1 MIDVV
6 KLSKKSVYDLL
17 MKCEKDFTPSLSC
30 SIVNLDGYAE
40 KLSKNAEFVLSS
52 EAEENIGFLAFY
64 KNKESGFLYIPLIW
78 VSKKHQNRGIGQK
91 MLNHLIE
98 NREEGI
104 KGVRLE
110 VRKNNENA
118 VSFYKQSGFEIIGDH
133 DEKYLLEK
141 CLETN

>member
-1 MIDVV
+1 MIDIV

-17 MKCEKDFTPSLSC
+17 MKCEKDFTPPLSC

-40 KLSKNAEFVLSS
+40 KLSKNAEFVLWS

-64 KNKESGFLYIPLIW
+64 NNKESGFLYIPLIW
-78 VSKKHQNRGIGQK
+78 VSKKHQNQGIGQK
-91 MLNHLIE
+91 MLNNLIE

-110 VRKNNENA
+110 VRKSNENA
-118 VSFYKQSGFEIIGDH
+118 VFFYKQRGFEIIDDH

-141 CLETN
+141 CLKTN